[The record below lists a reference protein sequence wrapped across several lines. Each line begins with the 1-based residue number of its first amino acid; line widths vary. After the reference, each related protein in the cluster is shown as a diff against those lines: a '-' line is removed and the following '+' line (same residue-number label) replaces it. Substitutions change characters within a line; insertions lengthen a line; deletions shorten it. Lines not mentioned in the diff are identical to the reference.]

1 METQSLYHT
10 TWLPAASLC
19 WRELIRFYRY
29 PSRVVGALGTP
40 LIFWLLIG
48 SGIGTSFQSQGAP
61 NSMTYLEYFFPGTLM
76 LILLFTSIFCMIS
89 VIEDRHEGFLLS
101 VLVAP
106 ISRRALVLGKILGGS
121 VVALLQGILFVL
133 LAPTVGIS
141 LHAGNIP
148 LLVGVLLLVAIVLTG
163 LGFMF
168 AWLLDSVQGFHA
180 VANLFLIPLWLLSG
194 ALFPSAGASPWVR
207 WLMKLNPLTY
217 ATDALRQSLYLGSSS
232 GGADVSSLALSLTI
246 TAGFAVVVV
255 LAAFAVANR
264 PLRGNLG

>member
-1 METQSLYHT
+1 
-10 TWLPAASLC
+10 
-19 WRELIRFYRY
+19 
-29 PSRVVGALGTP
+29 
-40 LIFWLLIG
+40 
-48 SGIGTSFQSQGAP
+48 
-61 NSMTYLEYFFPGTLM
+61 
-76 LILLFTSIFCMIS
+76 
-89 VIEDRHEGFLLS
+89 
-101 VLVAP
+101 
-106 ISRRALVLGKILGGS
+106 
-121 VVALLQGILFVL
+121 
-133 LAPTVGIS
+133 
-141 LHAGNIP
+141 
-148 LLVGVLLLVAIVLTG
+148 
-163 LGFMF
+163 MF

-232 GGADVSSLALSLTI
+232 GGADVSSLALSLTV